1 MKLNLVTLA
10 LLVIGLSLFGMR
22 AAHLPWTAFRIVGI
36 AIAAPAFLL
45 FVAARIELGRAFSV
59 QAKATTLVTTGIYS
73 RIRNPIYFFGAVFM
87 LGVIIWMER
96 PWLLLIFAVLIPVQ
110 VVRSRTE
117 ERVLTEKFGAE
128 YLDYKQKT
136 WF

>member
-10 LLVIGLSLFGMR
+10 VILVGLSLYAMH
-22 AAHLPWTAFRIVGI
+22 APNLPWTPWRIAGI

-45 FVAARIELGRAFSV
+45 FVTARIQLGRAFSL

-73 RIRNPIYFFGAVFM
+73 RIRNPIYIFGAIFI
-87 LGVIIWMER
+87 LGIIMWMGR
-96 PWLLLIFAVLIPVQ
+96 PWLLLIFAVMIPLQ
-110 VVRSRTE
+110 VVRSREE
-117 ERVLTEKFGAE
+117 ERVLTEKFGSA